1 MHLTVLAGVAATAAL
16 ALGSTAPATAATTTT
31 TETTVT
37 THSVPADTAVAIPYD
52 YDAWGDAGSFEP
64 DLSGAI
70 TFPIHAGGYD
80 GDSFHHT
87 FATSAEAP
95 EGCVRVVDSFTFGY
109 TLADYGTIDG
119 RSVPLT
125 GGAGT
130 GEPFGFAALD
140 RAGVTHTGNGA
151 VSLVGSGG
159 GVDRVEVQVPALADP
174 QAESGVL
181 TMAYLEPVSPD
192 VARGYIEFGMPT
204 ATIWIVDTASFVVT
218 DTCTTE
224 VEVLVPPVEE
234 LPVVELPIVETP
246 VEEAPAV
253 VPPVV
258 EAPVDTAPAAPLL
271 AETGIDTGHAGIT
284 AALLVAAG
292 AGLLLARRRA
302 SE

>member
-16 ALGSTAPATAATTTT
+16 ALGSTAPAMAATTTT

-37 THSVPADTAVAIPYD
+37 IHSVPADTAVAIPYD

-140 RAGVTHTGNGA
+140 RAGVVHTGNGA

-159 GVDRVEVQVPALADP
+159 GVNRVEVQVPALADP

-234 LPVVELPIVETP
+234 LPIVELPII
-246 VEEAPAV
+246 EAPAV
-253 VPPVV
+253 APPVV
-258 EAPVDTAPAAPLL
+258 EAPVDAAPAAPLL
-271 AETGIDTGHAGIT
+271 AETGIDTGHACIA

-292 AGLLLARRRA
+292 AGLQLARRRA

>member
-16 ALGSTAPATAATTTT
+16 ALGSTAPAMAATTTT

-37 THSVPADTAVAIPYD
+37 IHSVPADTAVAIPYD

-140 RAGVTHTGNGA
+140 RAGVVHTGNGA

-159 GVDRVEVQVPALADP
+159 GVNRVEVQVPALADP

-234 LPVVELPIVETP
+234 LPIVELPII
-246 VEEAPAV
+246 EAPAV
-253 VPPVV
+253 APPVV
-258 EAPVDTAPAAPLL
+258 EAPVDAAPAAPLL
-271 AETGIDTGHAGIT
+271 AETGIDTGHACI
-284 AALLVAAG
+284 AAPLLVAAG
-292 AGLLLARRRA
+292 AGLQLARRRA